1 MITRTRFTTGRFM
14 LILCTAMMAT
24 SLQAFARHPRPRVQS
39 GTIEA
44 IDRSSRTL
52 RIQADGGS
60 PALTLVWNDR
70 TTFTGETGPSLQPD
84 LPLGSQ

>member
-1 MITRTRFTTGRFM
+1 MITRARFTTGKFM

-24 SLQAFARHPRPRVQS
+24 SLQAFARNPRPRVQS

-44 IDRSSRTL
+44 INRSSRTL
-52 RIQADGGS
+52 RIQGDDGS
-60 PALTLVWNDR
+60 PALTLVWNDHSPR
-70 TTFTGETGPSLQPD
+70 ETGPSLQPD